1 MSQKNVESN
10 VDLKEVKKED
20 QGIGHGF
27 LKRYQTGFTYIPADL
42 WRKLEKD
49 GRAEYVE
56 DMQAMLV
63 FNPDIN
69 PKVLMKSIELITL
82 FLETEIDK
90 REIGKKE

>member
-1 MSQKNVESN
+1 MTQKNIESN
-10 VDLKEVKKED
+10 THPESVKKQN

-42 WRKLEKD
+42 WRKLEKN

-56 DMQAMLV
+56 DMQAMLI
-63 FNPDIN
+63 FNPDID

-82 FLETEIDK
+82 FLETEINK
-90 REIGKKE
+90 RDIEK